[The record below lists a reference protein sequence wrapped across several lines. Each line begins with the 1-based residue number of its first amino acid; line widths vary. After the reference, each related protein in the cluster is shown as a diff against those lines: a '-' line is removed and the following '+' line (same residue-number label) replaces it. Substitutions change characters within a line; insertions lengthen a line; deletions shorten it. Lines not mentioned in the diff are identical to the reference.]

1 MAGIKS
7 FDKDKL
13 NLAFRN
19 KVIEVEEKKQK
30 EKISNQKNE
39 NFLEGNRES
48 ENNRQLLESVISNL
62 TDPQKSKSDVDSN
75 PDVYEAYQIVLS
87 EHFRKA
93 KPQKRRAS
101 ISIARPKKYESS
113 LISAPKTNHTRQ
125 RKQSTT
131 NVTNLPEEFEKLQLM
146 CYRLDSGYS

>member
-1 MAGIKS
+1 M
-7 FDKDKL
+7 
-13 NLAFRN
+13 
-19 KVIEVEEKKQK
+19 
-30 EKISNQKNE
+30 
-39 NFLEGNRES
+39 
-48 ENNRQLLESVISNL
+48 ESVISNL
-62 TDPQKSKSDVDSN
+62 TDPQKNKSDVDSN

-113 LISAPKTNHTRQ
+113 LISAPKTNHTRL
-125 RKQSTT
+125 RKQSTA

-146 CYRLDSGYS
+146 NNKPGKINITQPCFSFDTIICPYMIM